1 MDDLTEI
8 DELEQMTNDF
18 LDTLEA
24 EPETIEM
31 MRSLWQLH
39 FAIER
44 QHPREWH

>member
-18 LDTLEA
+18 LDALEA
-24 EPETIEM
+24 APETIEM

-39 FAIER
+39 FEMER
-44 QHPREWH
+44 RQRREMH